1 MAQIVS
7 VIGTTHH
14 PWYVPKAEL
23 TDDARSLLGWAERVQ
38 ESFERTRPDAVVI
51 VASDHFHQFFHN
63 NMPQFVVGRMT
74 SYQGTFYNEM
84 REFDLPR
91 VRMGGNRQLSTDII
105 EAGFENGFDFA
116 FSDEL
121 RLDHACVVPS
131 LISQPSLD
139 IPVVPVLTNCGAP
152 PIPTGQ
158 RFVDLGPALRNAV
171 EGSNAVERVAVIFSG
186 NLSLEV
192 GGPEQMMPYSVD
204 PAFDVLAMDW
214 LVNRDFDALVADS
227 TYERLMTH
235 GNTSFQFLNMITM
248 ASMQEDMQVVHAE
261 AMKRK
266 GSPSPCFIYEQR
278 TGESQKAGAAQ

>member
-14 PWYVPKAEL
+14 PWYHKKTSRPEAEL
-23 TDDARSLLGWAERVQ
+23 TEDARNLLGWSARVQ
-38 ESFERTRPDAVVI
+38 ESFARTDPDVVVI

-74 SYQGTFYNEM
+74 SYQGTFYNEV

-91 VRMGGNRQLSTDII
+91 VALGGNRQLSTDVI

-116 FSDEL
+116 FSDDL

-131 LISQPSLD
+131 LIAQPSLE

-152 PIPTGQ
+152 PIPAGH
-158 RFVDLGPALRNAV
+158 RFVALGAALRAAI
-171 EGSNAVERVAVIFSG
+171 EGSTAVERVAVVVSG

-204 PAFDVLAMDW
+204 PQFDTDAMDW
-214 LVNRDFDALVADS
+214 LVNRDFPALEAES

-235 GNTSFQFLNMITM
+235 GNTSFQFLNMLTM
-248 ASMQEDMQVVHAE
+248 AAMQDDMTLVHAE
-261 AMKRK
+261 AMKRG
-266 GSPSPCFIYEQR
+266 GSPAPCFVYEQ
-278 TGESQKAGAAQ
+278 EVAA

>member
-14 PWYVPKAEL
+14 PWYHKKTSRPENEL
-23 TDDARSLLGWAERVQ
+23 TEDARNLLGWSARVQ
-38 ESFERTRPDAVVI
+38 ESFARTRPDVVVI
-51 VASDHFHQFFHN
+51 VASDHFHQFFPN

-74 SYQGTFYNEM
+74 DYQGTFSNEV

-91 VRMGGNRQLSTDII
+91 VALDGNRQLSTDII
-105 EAGFENGFDFA
+105 EAGFEQGFDFA
-116 FSDEL
+116 FSDDL

-131 LISQPSLD
+131 LIAQPALD

-152 PIPTGQ
+152 PMPPGR
-158 RFVDLGPALRNAV
+158 RFVQLGGALRAAI
-171 EGSNAVERVAVIFSG
+171 EGSTAAQRVAVVVSG

-204 PAFDVLAMDW
+204 PQFDVDAMDW
-214 LVNRDFDALVADS
+214 LVNRTFDALEAES

-235 GNTSFQFLNMITM
+235 GNTSFQFLNMLTM
-248 ASMQEDMQVVHAE
+248 AAMQADMTLVHAE
-261 AMKRK
+261 AMKRG
-266 GSPSPCFIYEQR
+266 GSPAPCFVYEQ
-278 TGESQKAGAAQ
+278 EDAA

>member
-14 PWYVPKAEL
+14 PWYHKKTSQPEDRL
-23 TDDARSLLGWAERVQ
+23 TEDARNLLGWSDRVQ
-38 ESFERTRPDAVVI
+38 ASFARTRPDVVVI

-74 SYQGTFYNEM
+74 DYQGTFYNEV
-84 REFDLPR
+84 REFDLPLVSLR
-91 VRMGGNRQLSTDII
+91 GNRQLSTDII
-105 EAGFENGFDFA
+105 EAGFEQGFDFA
-116 FSDEL
+116 FSDDL

-131 LISQPSLD
+131 LIAQPSLD

-152 PIPTGQ
+152 PIPTGR
-158 RFVDLGPALRNAV
+158 RFVQLGTALRAAI
-171 EGSNAVERVAVIFSG
+171 EGSTAAERVAVVVSG

-204 PAFDVLAMDW
+204 PQFDVDAMDW
-214 LVNRDFDALVADS
+214 LVSRNFAALEAEA

-235 GNTSFQFLNMITM
+235 GNTSFQFLNMLTM
-248 ASMQEDMQVVHAE
+248 ASMQADMTLVHAE
-261 AMKRK
+261 AMKRG
-266 GSPSPCFIYEQR
+266 GSPAPCFVYEQ
-278 TGESQKAGAAQ
+278 EEAA

>member
-7 VIGTTHH
+7 VVGTTHH
-14 PWYVPKAEL
+14 PWYHAKTSRPEDEL
-23 TDDARSLLGWAERVQ
+23 TEDARNLLGWSARVQ
-38 ESFERTRPDAVVI
+38 ESFSRTNPDVVVI
-51 VASDHFHQFFHN
+51 VASDHFHQFFHH
-63 NMPQFVVGRMT
+63 NMPQFIIGRMT
-74 SYQGTFYNEM
+74 SYEGTFYNEM

-91 VRMGGNRQLSTDII
+91 VQLGGNRQLSTDLI

-116 FSDEL
+116 FSDEM

-131 LISQPSLD
+131 LISQPSLE

-158 RFVDLGPALRNAV
+158 RFVDLGTALRTSIEA
-171 EGSNAVERVAVIFSG
+171 STAADRVAVVVSG

-204 PAFDVLAMDW
+204 PEFDAAAMDW
-214 LVNRDFDALVADS
+214 LIGRDFESLTAES

-235 GNTSFQFLNMITM
+235 GNTSFQFLNMLTM
-248 ASMQEDMQVVHAE
+248 AAMQADMTLVHAE
-261 AMKRK
+261 AMKRG
-266 GSPSPCFIYEQR
+266 GSPAPCFVYEP
-278 TGESQKAGAAQ
+278 EGAS

>member
-14 PWYVPKAEL
+14 PWYHKKTSRPEAEL
-23 TDDARSLLGWAERVQ
+23 TEDARNLLGWSDRVQ
-38 ESFERTRPDAVVI
+38 ASFARTRPDVVVI

-63 NMPQFVVGRMT
+63 NMPQFVVGRM
-74 SYQGTFYNEM
+74 SDYQGTFYNEV

-91 VRMGGNRQLSTDII
+91 VSLDGNRQLSTDII
-105 EAGFENGFDFA
+105 EAGFEQGFDFA
-116 FSDEL
+116 FSDDL

-131 LISQPSLD
+131 LIAQPSLD

-152 PIPTGQ
+152 PIPTGR
-158 RFVDLGPALRNAV
+158 RFVQLGGALRAAI
-171 EGSNAVERVAVIFSG
+171 EGSTAAQRVAVVVSG

-204 PAFDVLAMDW
+204 PQFDVDAMDW
-214 LVNRDFDALVADS
+214 LVNRNFDALEAES

-235 GNTSFQFLNMITM
+235 GNTSFQFLNMLTM
-248 ASMQEDMQVVHAE
+248 AAMQADMTLVHAE
-261 AMKRK
+261 AMKRG
-266 GSPSPCFIYEQR
+266 GSPAPCFVYEQ
-278 TGESQKAGAAQ
+278 EEAA